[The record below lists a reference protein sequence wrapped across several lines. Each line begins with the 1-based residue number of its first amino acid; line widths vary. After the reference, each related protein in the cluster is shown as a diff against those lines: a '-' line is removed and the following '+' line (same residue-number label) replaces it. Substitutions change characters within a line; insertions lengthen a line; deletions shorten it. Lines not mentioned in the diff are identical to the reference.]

1 MRRPIRRRTRFFVC
15 VTGPGDQS
23 LVQWWQRLS
32 DQENLHIH
40 LDVHVRHGGDNR
52 SVVEHAVDRLQR
64 QAGSHVTPKSAL
76 VLLDADTMAQ
86 DRRSGRDP
94 TTAKGSEQLQ
104 LIYLRPNLEGLLL
117 RLCPGCESRF
127 VAPQLALSQLRTA
140 WPEYVK
146 PMPAR
151 ALGRRFGI
159 DDLRRA
165 ARHDDDLRQVLA
177 TIGLIRSV

>member
-1 MRRPIRRRTRFFVC
+1 MRRPIRRRARFFVG

-23 LVQWWQRLS
+23 LVQWWQKLS
-32 DQENLHIH
+32 EQENLHIH
-40 LDVHVRHGGDNR
+40 LDVHARHGGDNR

-64 QAGSHVTPKSAL
+64 QAGTRVAPKSAL
-76 VLLDADTMAQ
+76 VLLDADTMEQ
-86 DRRSGRDP
+86 DRRNGRDP
-94 TTAKGSEQLQ
+94 TFAKGQERLQ
-104 LIYLRPNLEGLLL
+104 IIYLRPNLEGLLL

-127 VAPQLALSQLRTA
+127 VAPELALPQLRLA
-140 WPEYVK
+140 WPQYVK

-151 ALGRRFGI
+151 ALGKRFGI

-165 ARHDDDLRQVLA
+165 AKHDDDLRQVLA

>member
-1 MRRPIRRRTRFFVC
+1 MRRPVRRRTRFFVC

-23 LVQWWQRLS
+23 LVQWWQKLS

-64 QAGSHVTPKSAL
+64 QAGSHVTPKSAF
-76 VLLDADTMAQ
+76 VLLDADTMEQ

-94 TTAKGSEQLQ
+94 TTVEGHERLE

-117 RLCPGCESRF
+117 RLFLDCERRF
-127 VAPQLALSQLRTA
+127 VAPELALPHLRLA
-140 WPEYVK
+140 WPET
-146 PMPAR
+146 AI
-151 ALGRRFGI
+151 FGGYS
-159 DDLRRA
+159 
-165 ARHDDDLRQVLA
+165 Q
-177 TIGLIRSV
+177 RSDS